1 MGKKITVKTKTTVSQ
16 KGKRQ
21 PVKPDTT
28 PSSGLLTEKITI
40 TVNNKKNNA

>member
-21 PVKPDTT
+21 PVKPDMGAD
-28 PSSGLLTEKITI
+28 SGLLTDKII
-40 TVNNKKNNA
+40 IAVNNKKDA

>member
-21 PVKPDTT
+21 PVKPDMS
-28 PSSGLLTEKITI
+28 PDSSVLTEKIVI
-40 TVNNKKNNA
+40 VVNKNKNA

>member
-21 PVKPDTT
+21 PVKPAGGD
-28 PSSGLLTEKITI
+28 SGLLSEKII
-40 TVNNKKNNA
+40 VAVNTNKIDK